1 MKDRAGRFL
10 RPADLIAVA
19 AILLL
24 AGVLWLITGNRQGE
38 TAQIVCDKEVL
49 YTIRLSDVKEPYEIR
64 LENGITVAV
73 EPGAIF
79 FAASD
84 CANRL
89 CVRTGKLTR
98 AGQSAACLP
107 HKTLIRV
114 TGRDKAAPDALTG

>member
-1 MKDRAGRFL
+1 MQDKAKRFF

-24 AGVLWLITGNRQGE
+24 AGALWLTVGGRQGE
-38 TAQIVCDKEVL
+38 TAEIVCGKEVL
-49 YTIRLSDVKEPYEIR
+49 YTIRLSEVREAYEIP
-64 LENGITVAV
+64 LENGITVTV

-79 FAASD
+79 FSESD
-84 CANRL
+84 CANQL
-89 CVRTGKLTR
+89 CVRTGRLTK

-114 TGRDKAAPDALTG
+114 TGRDKKAPDALTG

>member
-1 MKDRAGRFL
+1 MKDKAGRFL

-24 AGVLWLITGNRQGE
+24 AGALWLLTNSRQGE
-38 TAQIVCDKEVL
+38 TAEIVCGREVL
-49 YTIRLSDVKEPYEIR
+49 YTIRLSEVKEPYEIR

-73 EPGAIF
+73 EPGAVF
-79 FAASD
+79 FASSD
-84 CANRL
+84 CANQL
-89 CVRTGKLTR
+89 CVRTGRLTR

-114 TGRDKAAPDALTG
+114 TGRDKTAPDALTG